1 MPGQKKLSEMTLE
14 ELYAEE
20 KRLNDT
26 LFNPKALAV
35 NLSIVGLTIL
45 LAIYIMKDGISYFF
59 LGVIALLLYSVV
71 QKFRYKNQVIEE
83 IKARR

>member
-35 NLSIVGLTIL
+35 NLSIVGLIIL